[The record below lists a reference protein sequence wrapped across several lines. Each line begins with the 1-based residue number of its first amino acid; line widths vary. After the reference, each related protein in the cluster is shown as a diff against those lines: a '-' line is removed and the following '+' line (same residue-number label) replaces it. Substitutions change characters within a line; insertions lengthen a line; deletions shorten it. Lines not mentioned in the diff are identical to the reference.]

1 MSYETEMKEFEMRR
15 DMDIL
20 EIFSDT
26 CQREKE
32 RKRGKGKIRCNDTYY
47 DTKASFNLCF

>member
-20 EIFSDT
+20 EIFSVT

-32 RKRGKGKIRCNDTYY
+32 RKRGKGKITMQRHGY